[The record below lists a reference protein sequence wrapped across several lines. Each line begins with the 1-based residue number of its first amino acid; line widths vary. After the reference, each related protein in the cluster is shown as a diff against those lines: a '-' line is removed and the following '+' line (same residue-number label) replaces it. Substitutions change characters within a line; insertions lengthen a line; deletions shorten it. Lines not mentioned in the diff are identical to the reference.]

1 SDAIEKYL
9 NDKNKAENFSK
20 GGVFKVS
27 LSTGLKIIQGEE
39 CCSADKDPVSYT
51 ETSGEAKG
59 GVGLSIPLWGIPPSG
74 DSYKYGPFLL
84 IYELKFGIYGNGNLN
99 MELKQKGKEYASSE
113 FCKSCTQ

>member
-1 SDAIEKYL
+1 KYVCKVTKPPVDISNSSDLKKISDAIEKYL

-51 ETSGEAKG
+51 ETSG
-59 GVGLSIPLWGIPPSG
+59 
-74 DSYKYGPFLL
+74 
-84 IYELKFGIYGNGNLN
+84 
-99 MELKQKGKEYASSE
+99 
-113 FCKSCTQ
+113 